1 MSALDGLRVLEGSY
15 GIATAYAGKLLR
27 DQGAEVVK
35 LEPAAG
41 NPLRHWSAASPDT
54 AADGTGALA
63 AFLDVGKASV
73 TVTTHGERDA
83 VLVGTALGRRRDHGA
98 GHPHPATLTRCRPV
112 RSRITRPRR

>member
-41 NPLRHWSAASPDT
+41 NAVAALVGRVARHGRATVPAHSPRSSTRARRASP
-54 AADGTGALA
+54 
-63 AFLDVGKASV
+63 
-73 TVTTHGERDA
+73 
-83 VLVGTALGRRRDHGA
+83 
-98 GHPHPATLTRCRPV
+98 
-112 RSRITRPRR
+112 